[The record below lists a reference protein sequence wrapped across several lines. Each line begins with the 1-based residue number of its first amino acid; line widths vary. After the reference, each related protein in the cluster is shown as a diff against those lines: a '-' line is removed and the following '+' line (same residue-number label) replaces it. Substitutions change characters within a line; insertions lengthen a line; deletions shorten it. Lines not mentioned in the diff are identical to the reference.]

1 MAQLFCAWKEDFF
14 FTNNT
19 YSPGDSDQSNSKS
32 GFNFGDKKAFSY
44 DIEDQVERM
53 IAKMKRAD
61 LVNFSEDWK
70 VNTITIL
77 LRSVGMFK
85 IALFQLITI
94 SIGQNDLCLLT
105 CNRNSSQIHGIQ
117 TADIFAKNLQR
128 ALDKLVKDVP
138 RAYVNLILPQGDGFV
153 LSVSLIFFDVPSSS
167 RSEVK
172 SAPWESQVSV
182 KKQWSI
188 ILQIPV

>member
-1 MAQLFCAWKEDFF
+1 MHIAQLFCAWKADFF
-14 FTNNT
+14 FTDNT
-19 YSPGDSDQSNSKS
+19 YSSGDSDQSNSKS

-85 IALFQLITI
+85 IALFSAHHNL
-94 SIGQNDLCLLT
+94 
-105 CNRNSSQIHGIQ
+105 NR
-117 TADIFAKNLQR
+117 TEW
-128 ALDKLVKDVP
+128 P
-138 RAYVNLILPQGDGFV
+138 LPTHVQQE
-153 LSVSLIFFDVPSSS
+153 L
-167 RSEVK
+167 
-172 SAPWESQVSV
+172 
-182 KKQWSI
+182 
-188 ILQIPV
+188 